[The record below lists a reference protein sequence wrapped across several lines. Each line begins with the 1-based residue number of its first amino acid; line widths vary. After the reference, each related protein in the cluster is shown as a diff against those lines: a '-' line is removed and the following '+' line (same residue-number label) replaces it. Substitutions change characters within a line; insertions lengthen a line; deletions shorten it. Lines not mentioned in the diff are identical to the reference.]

1 MKNDKAVR
9 AYLRAI
15 NATSSI
21 CIGRSSNRC
30 GVGTCTPIKYV
41 RGEDAPRLKGQPY
54 LKTNF
59 SRGSFSK
66 TLYTPSTLY
75 VEVGENWCGLK
86 A

>member
-41 RGEDAPRLKGQPY
+41 RGGDAPRLKGQPY
-54 LKTNF
+54 LKTQFYNG
-59 SRGSFSK
+59 RFSK

-75 VEVGENWCGLK
+75 VEVGENWYGLK
-86 A
+86 S